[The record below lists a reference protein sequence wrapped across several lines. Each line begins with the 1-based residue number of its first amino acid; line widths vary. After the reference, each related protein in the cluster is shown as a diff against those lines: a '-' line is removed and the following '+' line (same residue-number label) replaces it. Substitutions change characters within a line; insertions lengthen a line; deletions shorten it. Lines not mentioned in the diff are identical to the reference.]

1 MIFVSFGLMLIF
13 YFLHAIILKLDIQ
26 MIARHSLEE
35 SPSIIEQRCQLT
47 TGGSDPK
54 ASATENK
61 QHKFICAIGGI
72 VV

>member
-1 MIFVSFGLMLIF
+1 M
-13 YFLHAIILKLDIQ
+13 LDIQ
-26 MIARHSLEE
+26 MIARLGLEE

-47 TGGSDPK
+47 AGGSNPK

>member
-1 MIFVSFGLMLIF
+1 M
-13 YFLHAIILKLDIQ
+13 LDIQ
-26 MIARHSLEE
+26 MIARLGLEE

-47 TGGSDPK
+47 AGGSNPK
-54 ASATENK
+54 ESATENK